1 MTGPDAPAR
10 GPWRGAARL
19 ALVAALAGAAPAMAQ
34 DGASPAAGAQAADT
48 PVPPGPTRTT
58 IPAPRP
64 PAEEVVAGLSQ
75 DDVAITTSFDGSQ
88 ILIYGA
94 VKRQT
99 PIPAGPGLGVIVTVE
114 GPSQPVTVRR
124 KERRAGI
131 WINAE
136 QLEIGAAPDFYV
148 VATSAPLD
156 TLLTPES
163 DTQYRISPALAVRSF
178 AGPVEIED
186 ATAFTEALLRLR
198 TEQGRYRVDEGT
210 VRVVEETLF
219 RADVT
224 LPSNLIE
231 GTYKARIL
239 LVRGGRVVDVHRA
252 PIEVRKVGLELWL
265 YRLSLEQPFWY
276 GLMSLAIA
284 MVAGWAASTAFR
296 ALRRT

>member
-1 MTGPDAPAR
+1 MTGAGGIPRGPAR
-10 GPWRGAARL
+10 R
-19 ALVAALAGAAPAMAQ
+19 AALLAALMMSLAAPAAAQ
-34 DGASPAAGAQAADT
+34 DAGAPDAGAQEGAA
-48 PVPPGPTRTT
+48 PPGPTRTT
-58 IPAPRP
+58 IPAPAP

-75 DDVAITTSFDGSQ
+75 DDVAITTSFNGSQ

-94 VKRQT
+94 IKRQT
-99 PIPAGPGLGVIVTVE
+99 PIPQGSDLGVIVTVE

-124 KERRAGI
+124 KDRRAGI
-131 WINAE
+131 WINAA
-136 QLEIGAAPDFYV
+136 QLQIGAAPDFYV

-156 TLLTPES
+156 QLLSDES

-178 AGPVEIED
+178 AGPVDIPD

-210 VRVVEETLF
+210 VRIVEQTLF

-265 YRLSLEQPFWY
+265 YRLALEKPFWY

-284 MVAGWAASTAFR
+284 MAAGWAASTAFR
-296 ALRRT
+296 ALRRK